1 MYLLAV
7 GAQLLRGSI
16 SVMYLTGRGLFL
28 IYCLLYSRYC
38 RKFCNDELEL
48 QHLCKQ
54 MQLQLCMWQK
64 PESCL
69 EQVEGVM
76 KCTDVW
82 FRTRVYCPPK
92 LSCSL
97 KSTSVQSQCQASELS
112 LSYAYASIRQK
123 FIIQYQIHCNQIFQ
137 LNLNHRN
144 PHFRDLLCIL
154 PKY

>member
-1 MYLLAV
+1 MRFVPRQGQTSLEEAMEMYLLA
-7 GAQLLRGSI
+7 GGGQLLRGGI
-16 SVMYLTGRGLFL
+16 SVMYLTGRRLFL

-48 QHLCKQ
+48 QHLCKR

-76 KCTDVW
+76 KRTNVW
-82 FRTRVYCPPK
+82 FGTRVYCPPK

-97 KSTSVQSQCQASELS
+97 ESTSVQRQWQASELS
-112 LSYAYASIRQK
+112 QS
-123 FIIQYQIHCNQIFQ
+123 FICICLYQTKVYYTIPNS
-137 LNLNHRN
+137 L
-144 PHFRDLLCIL
+144 
-154 PKY
+154 